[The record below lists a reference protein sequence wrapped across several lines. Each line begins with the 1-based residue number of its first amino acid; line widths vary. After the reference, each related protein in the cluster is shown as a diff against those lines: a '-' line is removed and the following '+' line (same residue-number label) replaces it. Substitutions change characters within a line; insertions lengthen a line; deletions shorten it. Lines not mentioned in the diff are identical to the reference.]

1 MADVK
6 KQLIQ
11 LISDLDEKKIE
22 SLLDYAEFLHQ
33 KIHLP
38 ETKSQTTAKLA
49 PLDQTRPDSETV
61 VKAIKRLRAIY
72 FMIDTD
78 NMLNETSSLM
88 TQHILQGR
96 DAVEVI
102 DELDALFYQ
111 QYQDYLKS

>member
-1 MADVK
+1 MDDTK

-11 LISDLDEKKIE
+11 LVADLDERKLE

-33 KIHLP
+33 KTLP
-38 ETKSQTTAKLA
+38 ETQPQATEKLV
-49 PLDQTRPDSETV
+49 PLDHARPDNETV
-61 VKAIKRLRAIY
+61 MSAIKRLRASY
-72 FMIDTD
+72 FMVDTD

-96 DAVEVI
+96 EAVEVI
-102 DELDALFYQ
+102 DELEALFTQ